1 MSSSV
6 HVDNKKE
13 DISILGE
20 GPTQGLNGTTLTAEK
35 RYSVNFTLTKKI
47 CVSVHF
53 NGENLIYLLMI
64 QKLLNLRRKILK
76 LQQFHYLQEMFQQ
89 NFFVDNIKQSGIKAY
104 VYDFS
109 DDCDTFAVNDIL
121 GIHKYLMKKN
131 GIV

>member
-1 MSSSV
+1 MFSAVKLTENGDIDNCKYSGYSVIFDRRGNYSFPSGGLGGNVIIFEVDMSSSV

-76 LQQFHYLQEMFQQ
+76 L
-89 NFFVDNIKQSGIKAY
+89 
-104 VYDFS
+104 
-109 DDCDTFAVNDIL
+109 
-121 GIHKYLMKKN
+121 
-131 GIV
+131 